1 MEIGE
6 LLRLNSRAQWRSWL
20 AEHHQD
26 KKEIWLALHN
36 SGSPRR
42 ELPLGEA
49 VEEALCFGW
58 IDSTLKPLDAE
69 SYALR
74 FSPRRKTSY
83 WAESN
88 RQRALRLLR
97 EGLMTAAGIAVLPPE
112 VLQEWEQESR
122 PEES

>member
-6 LLRLNSRAQWRSWL
+6 KLQLNSRQEWRAWL

-26 KKEIWLALHN
+26 QEEIWLVIYKSS
-36 SGSPRR
+36 SGKR
-42 ELPLGEA
+42 EFPLSQA

-58 IDSTLKPLDAE
+58 IDSTLKPIDAS

-74 FSPRRKTSY
+74 FSPRRKQSH

-88 RQRALRLLR
+88 KRRALRLLR
-97 EGLMTAAGIAVLPPE
+97 EGKMAPAGMAVLPPE
-112 VLQEWEQESR
+112 VIRAWE
-122 PEES
+122 EENPSQG